1 MQSCS
6 EQKLSNGLEPESR
19 EALESKIEAASF
31 LRLQLRQQ
39 VKQHETEKHAL
50 ETHFSSQAGYFLL
63 REETI
68 TREPDAIKGLLS

>member
-50 ETHFSSQAGYFLL
+50 ETHF
-63 REETI
+63 
-68 TREPDAIKGLLS
+68 

>member
-39 VKQHETEKHAL
+39 VKQPKLIFYPRLDISYFERKRINERVASDKAL
-50 ETHFSSQAGYFLL
+50 T
-63 REETI
+63 
-68 TREPDAIKGLLS
+68 

>member
-39 VKQHETEKHAL
+39 VKKHETEKHAL
-50 ETHFSSQAGYFLL
+50 ETHF
-63 REETI
+63 
-68 TREPDAIKGLLS
+68 